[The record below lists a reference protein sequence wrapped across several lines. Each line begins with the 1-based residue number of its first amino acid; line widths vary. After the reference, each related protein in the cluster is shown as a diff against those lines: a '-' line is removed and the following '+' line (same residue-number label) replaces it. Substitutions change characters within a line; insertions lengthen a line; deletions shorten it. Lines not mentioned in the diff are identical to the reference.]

1 MNIKKILVTGGC
13 GYIGAHTCVELVN
26 SGYQPVVID
35 NLSGS
40 SEVALTRV
48 RQITGADIP
57 FIKADVRNKDAVQKI
72 FNDYQIA
79 AVLHF
84 AGLKSPVESIQ
95 QPMRYVDN
103 NVVGTCALLD
113 VMLESGVKKI
123 IFSSTAAVY
132 GEPQQVP
139 VTESTSAD
147 RAKHPYGRGKR
158 MVEEIL
164 YDLQYADHEWS
175 SVALRYFNPV
185 GAHCSGLIGEDPL
198 GAPTNLMPFI
208 TQVAV
213 GRRAQLC
220 IYGDDYETP
229 DGTGV
234 RDYIHVVDLAKGH
247 VAALDYVFS
256 GEKFLIA
263 NLGTG
268 KGHSVLEVVREFERV
283 SGKRIPLKIIGRRD
297 GDVGCSYAGVG
308 LANEKLKWHA
318 KSSLTQMCTDAWN
331 WQTQNPNGYLWSQTS
346 DTQG

>member
-13 GYIGAHTCVELVN
+13 GYIGAHTCVELVH
-26 SGYQPVVID
+26 SGYQPVVVD

-40 SEVALTRV
+40 SGVSLTRV
-48 RQITGADIP
+48 SQITGANIP
-57 FIKADVRNKDAVQKI
+57 FIKADIRNKEAVLRI

-79 AVLHF
+79 AVMHF

-113 VMLESGVKKI
+113 VMRMSGVKKI

-132 GEPQQVP
+132 GEPLQIP

-147 RAKHPYGRGKR
+147 EAKHPYGRGKR
-158 MVEEIL
+158 MVEQIL
-164 YDLQYADHEWS
+164 FDLHNADDEWC
-175 SVALRYFNPV
+175 SVVLRYFNPV
-185 GAHCSGLIGEDPL
+185 GAHSSGLIGEDPL
-198 GAPTNLMPFI
+198 GIPTNLMPYI
-208 TQVAV
+208 AQVAV
-213 GRRAQLC
+213 GRRAHLSV
-220 IYGDDYETP
+220 YGDDYETP
-229 DGTGV
+229 DGTGI

-268 KGHSVLEVVREFERV
+268 KGYSVLEVVREFERV

-308 LANEKLKWHA
+308 LATEKLKWHA